1 MTKIPL
7 TYKSVKYM
15 PTYRR
20 ILLKLSGESL
30 MGKNGNTID
39 SQAILKIV
47 KEIQTVVALQVQ
59 IGLVVGGGNIFRGVS
74 LAANGI
80 DRITADNMGMLAT
93 IINALALQDA
103 LHQLGI
109 ETRVMSAIAV
119 PPRGESYND
128 RRAIQHL
135 EKGRVVIFA
144 GGTGNPLFTT
154 DSAASLRAIEI
165 GAQLLIKATKVD
177 GVYSADPVTHPN
189 AQRFTRLSYQQVLDQ
204 QLGVMDLTAILLCR
218 DHQLPLRVVNMY
230 QPGALA
236 RVVSGQDEG
245 TLISGEE

>member
-1 MTKIPL
+1 
-7 TYKSVKYM
+7 M

-39 SQAILKIV
+39 SQAILNIV
-47 KEIQTVVALQVQ
+47 KEIQAVVALQVQ
-59 IGLVVGGGNIFRGVS
+59 IGLVIGGGNIFRGAS
-74 LAANGI
+74 LAAHGI

-103 LHQLGI
+103 FYQLGV
-109 ETRVMSAIAV
+109 EARVMSAIAV

-177 GVYSADPVTHPN
+177 GVYSADPMLDPN
-189 AQRFTRLSYQQVLDQ
+189 AQRFPRLSYQQVLAQ

-230 QPGALA
+230 QSGALA